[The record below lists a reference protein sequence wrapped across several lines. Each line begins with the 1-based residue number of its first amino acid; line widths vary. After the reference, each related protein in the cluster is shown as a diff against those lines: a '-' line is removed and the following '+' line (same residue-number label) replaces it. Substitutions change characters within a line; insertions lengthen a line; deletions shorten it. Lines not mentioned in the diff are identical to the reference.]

1 MRAIFVNYVHPEES
15 HIAGVRLKAFADVFA
30 NNGHQ
35 IILITRTKE
44 DKAEVNI
51 SPGNLAQ
58 SLRAHDWKAP
68 YHLAIQ
74 PENNYWL
81 EGVRNDTLSPLFRK
95 TVVLYAYIFKR
106 GMLAGWVDACRVY
119 YEVLAREFKPQIT
132 WGTFGGVDSWEI
144 SQKIASQADCPWV
157 MDVKDPW
164 SVFVPRPLQ
173 RFVAAR
179 YKDASYMTA
188 NSLGQAK
195 EAWEWLPK
203 NYTAIYSGFSESA
216 LSHVIPN
223 LKNDEFRITFFG
235 SYNEV
240 KLAEFLF
247 ALDGWYSSQDKDRKI
262 ILRFLLLIKHDSISK
277 KTIFKRGSVVIRN
290 VSLFATDP
298 YFLFVEQKK
307 LIQELEAVLE
317 IDLSSQTERIR
328 SAERFSKRILLK
340 ENISFDQLCQISE
353 LSVGTSLVITNRFKR
368 IYPYKNLAGHI
379 LGYLSKQQQDYTT
392 IGLYGLEKLFQDK
405 LKGEV
410 GYVLNVMNS
419 RRSEEHTS
427 ELQSH

>member
-81 EGVRNDTLSPLFRK
+81 EGVRNDTLFPLFRK

-173 RFVAAR
+173 RFLAAR

-195 EAWEWLPK
+195 EAWKWLPK

-262 ILRFLLLIKHDSISK
+262 ILSYAGLNQLKFEALATKILHNSIEIITFPYLDKKDLGKLCRSSHVNAYIRSPSVIIHHKCIELLSYGRPIIAFPGETEEVIRIIQKAGGVLITCTNDNELRKSFSDIADNK
-277 KTIFKRGSVVIRN
+277 YCVTNLFNEALKTLTWEHQGHLLEKIFYSVVRH
-290 VSLFATDP
+290 
-298 YFLFVEQKK
+298 
-307 LIQELEAVLE
+307 
-317 IDLSSQTERIR
+317 
-328 SAERFSKRILLK
+328 
-340 ENISFDQLCQISE
+340 CC
-353 LSVGTSLVITNRFKR
+353 
-368 IYPYKNLAGHI
+368 
-379 LGYLSKQQQDYTT
+379 
-392 IGLYGLEKLFQDK
+392 
-405 LKGEV
+405 
-410 GYVLNVMNS
+410 
-419 RRSEEHTS
+419 
-427 ELQSH
+427 